1 MASQPAARGGGEPR
15 GRQARRPTEIPAPGW
30 KDVAW
35 RVKDEATKDNLSMV
49 AAGVAFYALLALPS
63 ALAAFVSI
71 YGLVASPV
79 EVEAQ
84 VAALTELMPEEAR
97 GLFAEQ
103 LHRIASAS
111 TGALGLSL
119 FIALVIALWS
129 AAKGMKAL
137 ITALNIAYDEEE
149 SRGFIRLNAVA
160 LALTLGLM
168 VVLFAALA
176 IVAGMPAVIGLFS
189 LPDWLRWT
197 IQLARWPLLFVLA
210 VVALAVLYRYGP
222 SRDEPRWSWASPG
235 ALVGTALWLLGSIAF
250 SVYVSNFG
258 NYNQTYGT
266 LSAVVVL
273 MMWLF
278 ISAYSV
284 VIGAEVN
291 AEVERQ
297 TQRDTTRGGEQ
308 PLGRRGAHAADTV
321 GESRD

>member
-1 MASQPAARGGGEPR
+1 MAPQPAARGADAR
-15 GRQARRPTEIPAPGW
+15 GRHARQPTEIPASGW

-35 RVKDEATKDNLSMV
+35 RVKDEASHDNLSIV

-71 YGLVASPV
+71 YGLVASPTQ
-79 EVEAQ
+79 VEAQ
-84 VAALTELMPEEAR
+84 MAALTGVMPAEAR
-97 GLFAEQ
+97 TLFSQQ
-103 LHRIASAS
+103 LHRVASAS
-111 TGALGLSL
+111 TGALGVSL
-119 FIALVIALWS
+119 LIALAIALWS
-129 AAKGMKAL
+129 AAKGMNAL

-149 SRGFIRLNAVA
+149 KRGFVRLTAVA
-160 LALTLGLM
+160 LGLTLGMM
-168 VVLFAALA
+168 VVLFVALA
-176 IVAGMPAVIGLFS
+176 IVAGVPAVIGLFE

-197 IQLARWPLLFVLA
+197 IQLARWPLLFILA
-210 VVALAVLYRYGP
+210 VVALAVIYSYAP

-235 ALVGTALWLLGSIAF
+235 AFVGTALWLLGSIAF
-250 SVYVSNFG
+250 SVYAGKFG
-258 NYNQTYGT
+258 SYNETYGT

-278 ISAYSV
+278 VSAYAV

-297 TQRDTTRGGEQ
+297 TQRDTTKGGEQ

-321 GESRD
+321 GEGKG